1 MIILKK
7 FGKVISLCM
16 AGVLTVSLLSGCGG
30 NKPAGNNG
38 ANSNSGYTIEAK
50 GSPYAEGI
58 MMRELEDP
66 TVVYMTNT
74 TWEFITQENKENAP
88 TPIYHAMTIWKEVYG
103 QEVTIDLVDWDSYT
117 DHLITATAS
126 GAAPDVMRYYEQT
139 RHPVWAV
146 RNLISPLEDYMSLD
160 DPDYDLEY
168 SKRYSIGGKYY
179 ALFGKAMPLPFR
191 TIVYNKTK
199 IKQSGQKTPIEYAAE
214 GQWNWTNFVKLCKA
228 MTNASKNDYGL
239 TGWNYSTDLALPLA
253 YIDAEGK
260 IVNNIDNAD
269 YRSMYGKLY
278 DLLITDKVAR
288 RDSTRMDARTTLPQ
302 GQDSMAFI
310 ETLEYPQFVDNA
322 QNNGGI
328 YEMGIAPIPTLDFIG
343 ESKVRS
349 SEGTCYAGYAI
360 SSAPQNSEAAAEF
373 VRLVTKVATNIS
385 KKSGEFGTLT
395 SYLNEEE
402 KSVFK
407 SLKIN
412 TEFDYVPI
420 NSALS
425 GSTKYQ
431 NTIWGSGQISKTAVQ
446 LIEADKAA
454 LNASVAELENTVG

>member
-1 MIILKK
+1 MKK
-7 FGKVISLCM
+7 ISRVIGLCM

-30 NKPAGNNG
+30 NKPTGNNG
-38 ANSNSGYTIEAK
+38 ANSDSSYTIEAK

-58 MMRELEDP
+58 MMKELEDP
-66 TVVYMTNT
+66 TVIYMTNT

-146 RNLISPLEDYMSLD
+146 RNLIAPLEDYMSLD

-214 GQWNWTNFVKLCKA
+214 GQWNWTNFVNLCKA

-239 TGWNYSTDLALPLA
+239 TGWNYGTDLALPLA

-278 DLLITDKVAR
+278 DLLKLIEKAIQASDIGINPTNDGNVLRLAFPQLTEERRKELCKSIKKYGEDCKVAIRSIRRDTMDKLKAMKKNSEITEDDLKDCEKKVQDLTDKFCA
-288 RDSTRMDARTTLPQ
+288 D
-302 GQDSMAFI
+302 
-310 ETLEYPQFVDNA
+310 
-322 QNNGGI
+322 
-328 YEMGIAPIPTLDFIG
+328 
-343 ESKVRS
+343 
-349 SEGTCYAGYAI
+349 
-360 SSAPQNSEAAAEF
+360 
-373 VRLVTKVATNIS
+373 
-385 KKSGEFGTLT
+385 
-395 SYLNEEE
+395 
-402 KSVFK
+402 
-407 SLKIN
+407 
-412 TEFDYVPI
+412 
-420 NSALS
+420 
-425 GSTKYQ
+425 
-431 NTIWGSGQISKTAVQ
+431 
-446 LIEADKAA
+446 ADKA
-454 LNASVAELENTVG
+454 VADKEKEIMTV